1 MDHPFTG
8 SRARRD
14 AVFNSLLAVALV
26 ALFACSSTPDATP
39 NGGLAGTATAAGSAG
54 VAAVGG
60 GGVAAGGQ
68 VSSGGA
74 GGSSGGGGLTTGG
87 AGANTAAAGT
97 GGGGGV
103 AGAGAGGM
111 SGCVEA
117 GTPGKTGRQCEPGT
131 MGDGTFDQV
140 EPQMDLPPE
149 AVGTPEGELSTNK
162 TLQSAVYGYS
172 FTYRTYKP
180 TAYQAGKP
188 AALMIFQDGGNYTGN
203 FKAPR
208 VFDAVIKDGTVPV
221 TISVYI
227 EPTGKRSV
235 EYDTRSDKYG
245 KMLTTELLPELA
257 KTFDLVDDP
266 NGWAIGG
273 HSSGGSCAFNVAWWF
288 TEKFHKVMT
297 HSGSF
302 VHLQEP
308 GDDAYIDLV
317 KTEPKKPIRV
327 TLQSGTM
334 DLGNGTWFNANNSMA
349 MSLTTAG
356 YPYRYMKS
364 TTQHGPTKW
373 HIVDFPAAMRWL
385 WKGYSLPHYGPPK

>member
-1 MDHPFTG
+1 MGAGAGPGGAGQSNAGGAAGNTTSG
-8 SRARRD
+8 SAG
-14 AVFNSLLAVALV
+14 AGVA
-26 ALFACSSTPDATP
+26 
-39 NGGLAGTATAAGSAG
+39 GGGSGGAAGSAG
-54 VAAVGG
+54 NAGVSGSGG
-60 GGVAAGGQ
+60 TAAG
-68 VSSGGA
+68 A
-74 GGSSGGGGLTTGG
+74 
-87 AGANTAAAGT
+87 
-97 GGGGGV
+97 
-103 AGAGAGGM
+103 
-111 SGCVEA
+111 CVEA
-117 GTPGKTGRQCEPGT
+117 GTPGKTGRQCDPGT

-140 EPQMDLPPE
+140 EPQMNLPPE
-149 AVGTPEGELSTNK
+149 AEGNPEGELSANK

-208 VFDAVIKDGTVPV
+208 VFDALIKDGTVPV

-227 EPTGKRSV
+227 EPTGQRSV

-288 TEKFHKVMT
+288 TDKFRKVMT

-308 GDDAYIDLV
+308 GDDAYIELV
-317 KTEPKKPIRV
+317 KTEAKKPIRV
-327 TLQSGTM
+327 NLQSGTM
-334 DLGNGTWFNANNSMA
+334 DLGNGKWFNANNSMA
-349 MSLTTAG
+349 ESLTMAS

-364 TTQHGPTKW
+364 TTMHGPTKW
-373 HIVDFPAAMRWL
+373 HVVDFPVAMRWL
-385 WKGYSLPHYGPPK
+385 WKGYTLPHYAAK